1 MLINLRRRQMRALTM
16 DEVESVSGGEMV
28 ELPICSDRTNTRP
41 VGMWDMRWG
50 DFGSYASDALLG
62 WACGDDISDL
72 EEVKVTAQKV
82 GLEEIS
88 VISNTSPAHWWDG
101 AFAVLGYTLE
111 TVSHFLPEPAKSY
124 VEGLAKVPE
133 IGKQTA
139 DTIWNRK
146 NYDNYVIDE
155 QSNGDEPFTF
165 EQWRATRG
173 GK

>member
-1 MLINLRRRQMRALTM
+1 MRVLTR
-16 DEVESVSGGEMV
+16 DEVAIVGGGGEMEEIV
-28 ELPICSDRTNTRP
+28 ITSSRINARP
-41 VGMWDMRWG
+41 TSIWDMRWG
-50 DFGSYASDALLG
+50 DFGSYASDALQG
-62 WACGDDISDL
+62 WADDNS
-72 EEVKVTAQKV
+72 E
-82 GLEEIS
+82 
-88 VISNTSPAHWWDG
+88 HWWDG
-101 AFAVLGYTLE
+101 AFSVLEHTIE
-111 TVSHFLPEPAKSY
+111 TVSHFLPEPIKSY

-155 QSNGDEPFTF
+155 QSNGDEPLTF